1 MEWNMKLFVVWK
13 YDEVDSFH
21 LSRDKAKEYINE
33 IDLDEESGYSKED
46 FYISEVEIKSGD

>member
-1 MEWNMKLFVVWK
+1 MKLFVVWK
-13 YDEVDSFH
+13 SNTYDEVDSFH

-33 IDLDEESGYSKED
+33 IDLDEESGYYKED